1 LADRAQFSVV
11 SGPDTGKPLKQVNPR
26 RAIYPPFTIRRQ
38 NVRVADTTLLPRLRN
53 PFAGHQV

>member
-1 LADRAQFSVV
+1 
-11 SGPDTGKPLKQVNPR
+11 LKEVNPR